1 MRLPQKERQCGF
13 ESHQGHMEYKVSEPP
28 KGYTWS
34 ATDVDDPMWG
44 KEGKTLTLIL
54 YKDGKEVERRGVFVP
69 KNRENEAQAFLEGME
84 NSIRMGLK

>member
-1 MRLPQKERQCGF
+1 MLLPQKECTCGF
-13 ESHQGHMEYKVSEPP
+13 ESHQGYMEYKVSDPP

-44 KEGKTLTLIL
+44 KEGKSLVLIL

-69 KNRENEAQAFLEGME
+69 RNRENEAQSFLTAME
-84 NSIRMGLK
+84 ESIRMAL